1 MAFYE
6 VYSHPALVRYRTSVC
21 TKATL
26 FLVVVLC
33 LTYITPLL
41 VAYRSQGT
49 VVFFY
54 VALVPMCYS
63 LIILCHN
70 C

>member
-6 VYSHPALVRYRTSVC
+6 VYSHPALIRYKTSVC

-33 LTYITPLL
+33 LTYIPPLL

-49 VVFFY
+49 FTVQKLY
-54 VALVPMCYS
+54 MRSKNYTL
-63 LIILCHN
+63 
-70 C
+70 